1 MTEDNHDGHTENDTP
16 PQPSTDVNSPN
27 ENSAR
32 TSTDLIYHLLSNERR
47 RILLSSLLER
57 PDERVPVDDVID
69 EIARHERPDPGPV
82 SHRDRVTIDLHH
94 VHLPKLADAGV
105 IEHDPV
111 TRTVRYEGP
120 EALAILLAATDEIE
134 TQEE

>member
-1 MTEDNHDGHTENDTP
+1 MNEDNHDGHTENSTAR
-16 PQPSTDVNSPN
+16 QPSTNVDSPN
-27 ENSAR
+27 ERSAR
-32 TSTDLIYHLLSNERR
+32 TSTDLLHHLLSNERR
-47 RILLSSLLER
+47 RLLLSYLIER
-57 PDERVPVDDVID
+57 PGERVTVDDVTDWIT
-69 EIARHERPDPGPV
+69 EQEQPDPGPV

-111 TRTVRYEGP
+111 TETIRYEGP

-134 TQEE
+134 AEEE